1 MCTYSLCCQ
10 LLVRRVLLKAV
21 LEYAVQRFEAPRSQ
35 QAVNSDH
42 QSCPIHVQFLLTE
55 FAVLRFQ
62 QMLCRRA
69 FALCQSGRR
78 QEQTSISSTRK
89 PLKNIRISLVCPPSP
104 YACQSRSHNVHQ
116 LTEPHHIQGVANAG
130 PLLCTGHVF
139 EECDIQKRSYGHE

>member
-1 MCTYSLCCQ
+1 MFTYSLCCQ
-10 LLVRRVLLKAV
+10 LLVRRVFLQAV

-55 FAVLRFQ
+55 FAVFRFQ

-69 FALCQSGRR
+69 FVWNLSVW

-89 PLKNIRISLVCPPSP
+89 TLKNIRISLVSLPSP